1 MEEQEKD
8 VQLPAVD
15 EATVE
20 FKSISDLSVYKI
32 TNQELDVPLVEISG
46 YNLQI
51 NFNMQYLKSIED
63 IEAAKEGIAKL
74 FGEIIMEKLLEY
86 KKQ

>member
-51 NFNMQYLKSIED
+51 NFNMQYLKSI
-63 IEAAKEGIAKL
+63 
-74 FGEIIMEKLLEY
+74 
-86 KKQ
+86 